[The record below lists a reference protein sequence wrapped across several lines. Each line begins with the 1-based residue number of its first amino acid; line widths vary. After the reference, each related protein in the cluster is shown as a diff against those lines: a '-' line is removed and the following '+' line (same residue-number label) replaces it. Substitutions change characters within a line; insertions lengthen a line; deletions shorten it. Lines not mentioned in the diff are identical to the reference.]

1 MGSLQVRFL
10 KTFFRAFGQAR
21 HLINCLNRLFQSLI
35 NCWGYQLKHVFRVYL
50 YFSPSP
56 RSRQQQYL
64 LDLSLH
70 QALPMSN
77 DINEDL
83 IRIQEDRNGSWYW
96 EAESKSA
103 LQENFIKMLSSFFL
117 NCLLNKSWRHFIHLY
132 SLSLLKSKTLKVI

>member
-1 MGSLQVRFL
+1 MYISAISHHINDKCDNLSSSVRLLLIINNYYPMGSLKVRFL
-10 KTFFRAFGQAR
+10 KKFFRAFGQAR

-35 NCWGYQLKHVFRVYL
+35 NCRGYQLKHVFRVYL

-70 QALPMSN
+70 QAFPMSN

-83 IRIQEDRNGSWYW
+83 IRIQEDRNGSWY
-96 EAESKSA
+96 
-103 LQENFIKMLSSFFL
+103 
-117 NCLLNKSWRHFIHLY
+117 
-132 SLSLLKSKTLKVI
+132 